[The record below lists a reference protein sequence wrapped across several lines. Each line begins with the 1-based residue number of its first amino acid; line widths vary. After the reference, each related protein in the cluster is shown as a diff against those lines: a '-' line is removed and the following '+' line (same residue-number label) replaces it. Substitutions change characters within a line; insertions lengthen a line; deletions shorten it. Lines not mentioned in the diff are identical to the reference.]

1 VNVLRTQ
8 ILVLIIRIALSI
20 LSVPLGNTVQAEK
33 ATTGAPR
40 LITAPFLSQVAEV
53 GVLMVMRVQMV
64 KFAQAQCNVQIKVAL
79 KVSIALAAPD
89 VPQQKRGKI
98 VRRGTFAQAE
108 KAAQQVPTV
117 LRDSF
122 VRKTQLVPELAI
134 VRK

>member
-1 VNVLRTQ
+1 MNVPRIQ
-8 ILVLIIRIALSI
+8 IGVPIVRIAPSI
-20 LSVPLGNTVQAEK
+20 LSVLRGKTVQEEK
-33 ATTGAPR
+33 ATRGALER
-40 LITAPFLSQVAEV
+40 ITAPLLNRVIEV

-64 KFAQAQCNVQIKVAL
+64 KFAQAQGNVQIKVAL